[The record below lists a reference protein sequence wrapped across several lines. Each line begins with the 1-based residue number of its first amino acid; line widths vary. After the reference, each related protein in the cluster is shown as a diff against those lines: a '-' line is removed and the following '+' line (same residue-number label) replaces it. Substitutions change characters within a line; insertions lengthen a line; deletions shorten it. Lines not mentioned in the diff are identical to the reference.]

1 MEPRHSQGEVGE
13 VHRHQEEAEVG
24 EAQSRQ
30 EPAEAAGVVE
40 ALRLTGGEEEE
51 AEERVA
57 LSSLEEEGEVMVEHS
72 LKGEEAEEAEEA
84 RH

>member
-1 MEPRHSQGEVGE
+1 M
-13 VHRHQEEAEVG
+13 HRHQ
-24 EAQSRQ
+24 
-30 EPAEAAGVVE
+30 
-40 ALRLTGGEEEE
+40 EE

>member
-13 VHRHQEEAEVG
+13 VHRHQ
-24 EAQSRQ
+24 
-30 EPAEAAGVVE
+30 
-40 ALRLTGGEEEE
+40 EE

>member
-1 MEPRHSQGEVGE
+1 M
-13 VHRHQEEAEVG
+13 HRHQEEAEVG

-30 EPAEAAGVVE
+30 EPAEAAGGVE
-40 ALRLTGGEEEE
+40 ALRLTGEEEE

>member
-1 MEPRHSQGEVGE
+1 M
-13 VHRHQEEAEVG
+13 HRHQEEAEVG

-40 ALRLTGGEEEE
+40 ALRLTGEEE
-51 AEERVA
+51 
-57 LSSLEEEGEVMVEHS
+57 
-72 LKGEEAEEAEEA
+72 EEAEEA

>member
-1 MEPRHSQGEVGE
+1 M
-13 VHRHQEEAEVG
+13 HRHQEEAEVE

-40 ALRLTGGEEEE
+40 GLRLTGEEEE
-51 AEERVA
+51 AEVRVV
-57 LSSLEEEGEVMVEHS
+57 LRLLEEEGEVVVEHS
-72 LKGEEAEEAEEA
+72 LKGVEAEEA

>member
-13 VHRHQEEAEVG
+13 VHRHQ
-24 EAQSRQ
+24 
-30 EPAEAAGVVE
+30 
-40 ALRLTGGEEEE
+40 EEEE